1 MRQTVWVFI
10 QRHRET
16 ERLALYRDT
25 LRHTVGFLYRD
36 TMRQTVGFYTET
48 RWDRPLGFC
57 IQRHRETD
65 RRVFIQRHGETHCWV
80 FIQLY
85 GDTVRRAVG
94 FYTDG
99 EAHRCFFFIYRDTM
113 RQTVG
118 FYTQTPWDR
127 QLGFTETLLEGQF
140 GPIQRHRKRDHWVLC
155 RHGEEGRW
163 VLYSLQL
170 RVLHLLVGSLPF

>member
-1 MRQTVWVFI
+1 MTPCRTTRSGCWPGTDWATCPPAASSSSATRDTVRQTVWVFI

-57 IQRHRETD
+57 IQTHRETD

-85 GDTVRRAVG
+85 RDTVRRAVG

-99 EAHRCFFFIYRDTM
+99 EAHRWVFFLY
-113 RQTVG
+113 
-118 FYTQTPWDR
+118 
-127 QLGFTETLLEGQF
+127 TET
-140 GPIQRHRKRDHWVLC
+140 P
-155 RHGEEGRW
+155 
-163 VLYSLQL
+163 
-170 RVLHLLVGSLPF
+170 